1 MGCGEQNLAK
11 MMPNILILEYLN
23 VSRSKEEFDE
33 GLRKTLVKNIKQG
46 YLNQG
51 QPKPFEIFYKGIR
64 FQLIISCMME
74 VFQFFLTVV
83 TESDVG
89 I

>member
-33 GLRKTLVKNIKQG
+33 GLRKTLIKNIKQG

-51 QPKPFEIFYKGIR
+51 QSKPFKIFAERIH
-64 FQLIISCMME
+64 FQLIIFCMMG
-74 VFQFFLTVV
+74 VFQFSLTVV